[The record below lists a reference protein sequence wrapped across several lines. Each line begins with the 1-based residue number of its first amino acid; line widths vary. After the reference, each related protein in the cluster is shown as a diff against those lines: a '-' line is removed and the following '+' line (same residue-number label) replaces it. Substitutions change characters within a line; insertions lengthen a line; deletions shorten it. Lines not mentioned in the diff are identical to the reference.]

1 MSSQIN
7 ADFIDTVNDNESQI
21 SLVVFPKEDYHAQR
35 IELARKLSRIF
46 AKICYISMNKPY
58 HTLVEEFHRH
68 GIDSNKF
75 FFMDASPRERPPET
89 SPSAQ
94 VVGSS
99 NNITGLSIDLGRLL
113 KKERF
118 DACIFESIDIL
129 RIYLDWDIV
138 LRFIHST
145 VTKIRMTNS
154 KLFLITASEEGE
166 GLSKELIMLADN
178 VIEI

>member
-1 MSSQIN
+1 
-7 ADFIDTVNDNESQI
+7 
-21 SLVVFPKEDYHAQR
+21 
-35 IELARKLSRIF
+35 
-46 AKICYISMNKPY
+46 
-58 HTLVEEFHRH
+58 
-68 GIDSNKF
+68 
-75 FFMDASPRERPPET
+75 MDASPRERPPET
-89 SPSAQ
+89 SPSAL

-118 DACIFESIDIL
+118 DAYIFESIDIL